1 MSNCWMMSPV
11 KIVLPG
17 FTSDFTAAAPPT
29 VTSLACVL
37 DQQHPSRH
45 RCKVFAV
52 FRGQLSELPRAL
64 TGNLRSEGPVRLLP
78 ARNHGV
84 GPLRQ
89 VEAGSEPWL
98 CGAGGRRR
106 RARLPAA
113 LR

>member
-1 MSNCWMMSPV
+1 VSNCWMMSPV
-11 KIVLPG
+11 KFVLPG
-17 FTSDFTAAAPPT
+17 FTSDFTAAVPPT
-29 VTSLACVL
+29 ITCLSCVL
-37 DQQHPSRH
+37 DQQQPSRH

-52 FRGQLSELPRAL
+52 FRGQLSEVPKGPDGEPSR
-64 TGNLRSEGPVRLLP
+64 GPVRLLP

-89 VEAGSEPWL
+89 VEAGSEPWV
-98 CGAGGRRR
+98 CGAGCRRR